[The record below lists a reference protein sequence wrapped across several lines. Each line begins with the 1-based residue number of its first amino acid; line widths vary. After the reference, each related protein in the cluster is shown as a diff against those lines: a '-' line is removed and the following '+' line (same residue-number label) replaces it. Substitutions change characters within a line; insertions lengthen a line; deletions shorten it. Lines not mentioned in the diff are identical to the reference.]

1 MKKITNAVLSE
12 KLVGAALVGDLKQ
25 VSSLLS
31 RGADGLFDNSRAL
44 RHAAEHG
51 RIKCL
56 ELLIPVSNPLAYESH
71 ALQLAAMNGHIDCV
85 KLLIPHSNP
94 LADNSLALLWAAE
107 NGHVECVGL
116 LIPVSNP
123 RDGNSSALTAAAFE
137 GHAECVELLLPASN
151 PLDCDS
157 SALFAAAKSQNLACA
172 KLFIPFYKVT
182 TQTQEIL
189 EAALTA
195 AFPEMIFFLLEIGQF
210 REKCHLSETLN
221 KFRSAPEQKNTT
233 ACLAALAAF
242 IEAEDLAAEMPFSSR
257 ARSSVRL

>member
-1 MKKITNAVLSE
+1 MRKITNAVLSE

-107 NGHVECVGL
+107 NGH
-116 LIPVSNP
+116 
-123 RDGNSSALTAAAFE
+123 
-137 GHAECVELLLPASN
+137 AECVELLLPASN
-151 PLDCDS
+151 PLDCDP
-157 SALFAAAKSQNLACA
+157 SALFAAAQSQNLACA

-221 KFRSAPEQKNTT
+221 KFRAAPEQKNTT